1 MSLVL
6 LALIEDTKMRVRKRD
21 GTIEQWNDRKIIKAM
36 LGAFQEVVPDSIPD
50 VEDLLVKIVNYFDH
64 NPDNAIITIEEIQ
77 DKVEEIL
84 MKSYS
89 DVAKA
94 YILYRHERAKV
105 RAAKRK
111 PDQDAIADYIHPA
124 KYGKFD
130 PRLKRREIYE
140 ETTSRVEQMH
150 MEKYPR
156 LYEEIGF
163 AFDMVRKKLVL
174 PSMRSMQFAG
184 ARVKAHNASM
194 YNCSFTLV
202 DRPEVFG
209 EIFYL
214 LLCGCGVGF
223 SVQWSH
229 VEKLRKL
236 GRIDKTKVVHHTVD
250 DTIIGW
256 ANAITSLFA
265 SYLFESGPY
274 AEFSYTMI
282 RAEGSPLKTSGGLAP
297 GHLPLK
303 RVIQKVRGILDNAQG
318 RKLRPIECHD
328 IICHIAEGVLAGG
341 IRRSSLM
348 SLFSPEDTEMMYCK
362 AAGNFDP
369 MKEINKHREN
379 ANNAAVL
386 IRKRN
391 DQATFNRVIR
401 ISQENFGDPSFF
413 FTDDE
418 DYGTNP
424 CGEIGLHPVFEGKT
438 GFAFCNLTEV
448 NGALIEGVIGLQQA
462 VKAATIIGTL
472 QADYISFPYLGE
484 VTENIAQRDRLLGV
498 SITGIMDNPSICLD
512 PECLRLAAK
521 VAIVTNKNLAIKMGI
536 NPAQRITTVKPSG
549 TASLELGCVGSGIHP
564 HHAKRYFRRI
574 IANPNEPVAKFFA
587 KHNPHMVEKKPNGD
601 ICLVFPVEAPKGA
614 TVISDMTAGEFLN
627 TIFTVYANW
636 VAPGTVGK
644 LSPGLTHNVSCTVVV
659 KDDELEKILPAIW
672 DNRYRIAAMS
682 FVSHLLDK
690 KYPFAPRE
698 EISTKA
704 DEDKWN
710 NIIANYVKVDW
721 TKMREDTDTTD
732 LRATAACEGPSCEIE

>member
-1 MSLVL
+1 
-6 LALIEDTKMRVRKRD
+6 MRVRKRD

-36 LGAFQEVVPDSIPD
+36 LGAFQEVVPDDIPD
-50 VEDLLVKIVNYFDH
+50 VKFLSIGIKNYFD
-64 NPDNAIITIEEIQ
+64 NKSVNDIIFIEEIQ
-77 DKVEEIL
+77 DQVEKAL
-84 MKSYS
+84 MDSYPRT
-89 DVAKA
+89 AKA
-94 YILYRHERAKV
+94 YVIYRHERAKI

-111 PDQDAIADYIHPA
+111 PDPDAIANYIHPA
-124 KYGKFD
+124 KYGRHDF
-130 PRLKRREIYE
+130 RLKRREIYE
-140 ETTSRVEQMH
+140 ETVFRVEQMH
-150 MEKYPR
+150 MEKYPE
-156 LYEEIGF
+156 LWEEIRF

-184 ARVKAHNASM
+184 ARVKAHHASM
-194 YNCSFTLV
+194 YNCAFTLV

-229 VEKLRKL
+229 VEKIPKL
-236 GRIDKTKVVHHTVD
+236 ARINKKHVVHYHVA

-256 ANAITSLFA
+256 ANAITMLIN
-265 SYLFESGPY
+265 
-274 AEFSYTMI
+274 SYTITRYDQSHFYVEFDYSKI
-282 RAEGSPLKTSGGLAP
+282 RPEGSPLKTSGGLAP

-303 RVIQKVRGILDNAQG
+303 KVIQTVRGILDNAQG
-318 RKLRPIECHD
+318 RQLRPIECHD

-369 MKEINKHREN
+369 MKGVNFQRCL

-424 CGEIGLHPVFEGKT
+424 CGEIGLHPVFEGRT

-448 NGALIEGVIGLQQA
+448 NGALIEGAIGLQQA

-472 QADYISFPYLGE
+472 QSDYISFPYLGE
-484 VTENIAQRDRLLGV
+484 VTESIAKRDRLLGV

-521 VAIVTNKNLAIKMGI
+521 VAVATNRNLAVKMGI

-574 IANPNEPVAKFFA
+574 TANPNEPVAKFFA

-614 TVISDMTAGEFLN
+614 TVIKDMTAAEFLDA
-627 TIFTVYANW
+627 IFTVYANW

-672 DNRYRIAAMS
+672 ENRYRIAAMS

-732 LRATAACEGPSCEIE
+732 LKATQACEGPKCEV